1 MFNLR
6 NKSSNPTCDGHF
18 FFFYFR
24 GRKKKV
30 PCGICKKEFRSDK
43 LKTHRE
49 VCKKKIPVA
58 KPPKGQRK
66 KETCKF
72 CKKKFERI
80 KKHVCLSKRKYKP
93 SKNDVDDIKKY
104 FKNKKKNPFIESE
117 ADISIETI
125 TISDDDDASVHE
137 SDDNFIDDDTEIVDD
152 PSVYQR
158 KDNDEFRER
167 LRDLGHTIETDDPVR
182 CKWCNEDVFNITE
195 HEKNCTH
202 KKFPCFRCGVMFT
215 PAS

>member
-18 FFFYFR
+18 FSFYFR
-24 GRKKKV
+24 GRNKKV

-104 FKNKKKNPFIESE
+104 FKNKKKNPFIESRLIFPLRPSQYLMMMTLVYTR
-117 ADISIETI
+117 AT
-125 TISDDDDASVHE
+125 TISSMTTLKLSTIRVYTNEKTTMRSENAYG
-137 SDDNFIDDDTEIVDD
+137 IWAT
-152 PSVYQR
+152 PSRQ
-158 KDNDEFRER
+158 
-167 LRDLGHTIETDDPVR
+167 TIR
-182 CKWCNEDVFNITE
+182 
-195 HEKNCTH
+195 
-202 KKFPCFRCGVMFT
+202 
-215 PAS
+215 